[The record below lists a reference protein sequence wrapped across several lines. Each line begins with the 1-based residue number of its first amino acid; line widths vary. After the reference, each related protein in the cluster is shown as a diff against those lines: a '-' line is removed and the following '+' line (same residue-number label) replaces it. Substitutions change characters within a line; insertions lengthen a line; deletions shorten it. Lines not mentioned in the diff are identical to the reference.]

1 MRFGD
6 RVRMCARA
14 PTGEAPFG
22 AIDQCVVQADAVDPG
37 R

>member
-6 RVRMCARA
+6 RVRMCARDGKGD
-14 PTGEAPFG
+14 TPFG
-22 AIDQCVVQADAVDPG
+22 VVEQRVVQY